1 MTLLRSF
8 GKVNED
14 GRISLGHN
22 FILQMGLRPDSA
34 AGLKVM
40 RITGSGRYPYII
52 IHRLNQEPRFTALQT
67 VFYQCPCR
75 IDAESHI
82 VIDDEVMAASGFEPG
97 LALEFK
103 LNGPSKA
110 PWLSIRNQGPAR
122 LTTLQEKMGLKNK
135 KKWKTMSIDY

>member
-8 GKVNED
+8 GKVKQD
-14 GRISLGHN
+14 GKISLGPN
-22 FILQMGLRPDSA
+22 FVLQMGLEPGSA

-40 RITGSGRYPYII
+40 RITGSGRDPYII
-52 IHRLNQEPRFTALQT
+52 IHRLNQEPRFTAFQT

-75 IDAESHI
+75 IDAESHL
-82 VIDDEVMAASGFEPG
+82 VFGDEVTAASGFEPG

-110 PWLSIRNQGPAR
+110 PWLSIRNKGPAR

-135 KKWKTMSIDY
+135 KKWKTMSLDY

>member
-1 MTLLRSF
+1 
-8 GKVNED
+8 
-14 GRISLGHN
+14 
-22 FILQMGLRPDSA
+22 
-34 AGLKVM
+34 
-40 RITGSGRYPYII
+40 
-52 IHRLNQEPRFTALQT
+52 
-67 VFYQCPCR
+67 
-75 IDAESHI
+75 
-82 VIDDEVMAASGFEPG
+82 MAASGFEPG